1 MSENQLIG
9 DWSNPIPLTEHDKKN
24 FEDALSGLVGV
35 SYVPHLRSMQVVN
48 GTHYVFFCSA
58 TAMTNPQ
65 QIGFALAEVHVST
78 TGSISLTNVTTYGMV
93 PQALGSWTE
102 IRALTELETNIFKK
116 ATQGMTGLIHRPY
129 LVSSQAA
136 NGTNYRIFCLST
148 SATLPSKIGIS
159 ILSIHEDENAENAK
173 VTHFAAFS

>member
-9 DWSNPIPLTEHDKKN
+9 GWSNPAPLTEHDKKI
-24 FEDALSGLVGV
+24 FKEALGSLVGV
-35 SYVPHLRSMQVVN
+35 SYVPHLGSMQVVN

-58 TAMTNPQ
+58 TAMANPQ
-65 QIGFALAEVHVST
+65 QIGFALGEVHVNT
-78 TGSISLTNVTTYGMV
+78 NGGVSLTNVTTYGMV

-102 IRALTELETNIFKK
+102 IRTLTEHETNVFKK
-116 ATQGMTGLIHRPY
+116 ATQGMTEFIHRPY

-136 NGTNYRIFCLST
+136 KGKNYRVFCLST
-148 SATLPSKIGIS
+148 PATLPSKIGIS

-173 VTHFAAFS
+173 ITNFAAFS